1 MTRSLRLLCACLLL
15 TLTAASGCGF
25 VGSHSMTITA
35 ELRDSA
41 GLFTGNDVGVL
52 GVPVG
57 KVTKIEPR
65 GDHVVVTLEI
75 DDTDVPIPA
84 DAGAAVVARSV
95 ATDRYVELTPVYS
108 KGPRME
114 DGATIPLQRT
124 VTPVDFDEVL
134 ASIQQF
140 GDGLVDNPKARN
152 GVRDLVSI
160 AAETLDGKGRQFN
173 RTIRSLSDA
182 VETVHGQRA
191 NIFGT
196 MESLDRLT
204 SVLAADQSTVR
215 AFLDNVAAAGDL
227 LASERTS
234 LRRAL
239 VTLSAAV
246 DDVTAFAK
254 QHRAAIRGS
263 VEDVTALTE
272 NLLEAR
278 RDLEETVEV
287 MPLAADNLARAQTP
301 RNNVRVRANV
311 FQALPVNSQI
321 DQICA
326 LLGTACDGLTFP
338 PNLEQLLG
346 GIFGESP

>member
-1 MTRSLRLLCACLLL
+1 MTRSFRLLCACLLL

-25 VGSHSMTITA
+25 VGGGPMTITA
-35 ELRDSA
+35 ELADSA

-57 KVTKIEPR
+57 TVTKIEPQ
-65 GDHVVVTLEI
+65 GDHVLVTLEI

-95 ATDRYVELTPVYS
+95 ATDRYVELTPVYA

-114 DGATIPLQRT
+114 DGATIPLERT

-134 ASIQQF
+134 ASVQRF

-152 GVRDLVSI
+152 GVKKLVSI
-160 AAETLDGKGRQFN
+160 AAKTLDGKGAQFN
-173 RTIRSLSDA
+173 RTLNSLADA
-182 VETVHGQRA
+182 VGTVHGQRD

-196 MESLDRLT
+196 MDSLDRLT
-204 SVLAADQSTVR
+204 SRLAADQSTVN

-227 LASERTS
+227 LASERRA

-239 VTLSAAV
+239 VTLSTAV

-254 QHRAAIRGS
+254 EHRKAIKGS
-263 VEDVTALTE
+263 VKDVTALTE

-287 MPLAADNLARAQTP
+287 MPLAAANVARTETP
-301 RNNVRVRANV
+301 RGNVRVRANV
-311 FQALPVNSQI
+311 FEAFPVN
-321 DQICA
+321 DQLNQVCA

-338 PNLEQLLG
+338 PNLEQLLD
-346 GIFGESP
+346 GIFGNSP